1 MTRKNPFSTLL
12 GDKKPNKKQRQWLNE
27 FTKGKQGVEIVKAR
41 DLNCRY
47 FSFVIRWR
55 EPFSLDTFPNT
66 EPGDAWTVY
75 EIYLELTPAAVPREM
90 RQKTIEVVYPHC
102 ALRPKGQR
110 EFLVQ
115 TALPLSQM
123 LELPTQK
130 APKKSSRT
138 KLGSESQI
146 EQLQLPVD
154 SLGQKILD
162 IRLQNGG
169 EIESRQAL
177 LAQTQSHYSL
187 QFRKVFQF
195 NQAIIDLLRAVEATT
210 EEWESAELL
219 LQVIGEAGVIKYIEG
234 IPVLRE
240 LQGKQATTVPV
251 SSSRHINVSESQ
263 SVNLI

>member
-1 MTRKNPFSTLL
+1 MTRKNPFSILL
-12 GDKKPNKKQRQWLNE
+12 GDKKPNKKQRQWLQE
-27 FTKGKQGVEIVKAR
+27 FMKAKQGVEIVKAR

-75 EIYLELTPAAVPREM
+75 EIYLELTPAAIPREM
-90 RQKTIEVVYPHC
+90 KQKTIEVVYPHC
-102 ALRPKGQR
+102 DLRPKGQK
-110 EFLVQ
+110 ELLVQ
-115 TALPLSQM
+115 TSLPLSQM

-130 APKKSSRT
+130 ASKKNGRNKS
-138 KLGSESQI
+138 KDGSQI

-154 SLGQKILD
+154 PLGQKILD
-162 IRLQNGG
+162 IRLKNGA
-169 EIESRQAL
+169 EVESRQAL
-177 LAQTQSHYSL
+177 LSQTQSHYSL
-187 QFRKVFQF
+187 QFRQVIQF
-195 NQAIIDLLRAVEATT
+195 NQAIIDLLKAVGATT

>member
-1 MTRKNPFSTLL
+1 MTRKNPFSTLF
-12 GDKKPNKKQRQWLNE
+12 GDKKPNKRQRQWLDE
-27 FTKGKQGVEIVKAR
+27 FMKGKQGVEIVKAR

-47 FSFVIRWR
+47 FSFVILWR

-75 EIYLELTPAAVPREM
+75 EIYLELTPAAIPREM
-90 RQKTIEVVYPHC
+90 KQKTIEVVYPHC
-102 ALRPKGQR
+102 ALQPKGQR
-110 EFLVQ
+110 DFLVQ
-115 TALPLSQM
+115 TALPLPQM
-123 LELPTQK
+123 LELPTQT
-130 APKKSSRT
+130 ALKKSSKAKSR
-138 KLGSESQI
+138 SELQI

-162 IRLQNGG
+162 IRLKNGG

-187 QFRKVFQF
+187 QLRKVIQF
-195 NQAIIDLLRAVEATT
+195 NQAIIDLLKAVEATT
-210 EEWESAELL
+210 EEWEKAELL

-251 SSSRHINVSESQ
+251 SNTKSISINQSQ